1 MAGPCE
7 YDIDVI
13 DGWSFSQLDNIL
25 HAPDFFAFLAEGD
38 PLPKLASDLITL
50 LRQPRSAAS

>member
-25 HAPDFFAFLAEGD
+25 HAPDFFAFLAEG
-38 PLPKLASDLITL
+38 
-50 LRQPRSAAS
+50 RSASEACVRPDYITSTS